1 MDGTEKTLD
10 ASVMDRTEMPTMLS
24 GTVELFTFAPPP
36 VYVMHGVGHIP
47 VKSKLQN

>member
-10 ASVMDRTEMPTMLS
+10 GSVMDGTEMPTMFS

-36 VYVMHGVGHIP
+36 VYIMNGVGKIL
-47 VKSKLQN
+47 SQE